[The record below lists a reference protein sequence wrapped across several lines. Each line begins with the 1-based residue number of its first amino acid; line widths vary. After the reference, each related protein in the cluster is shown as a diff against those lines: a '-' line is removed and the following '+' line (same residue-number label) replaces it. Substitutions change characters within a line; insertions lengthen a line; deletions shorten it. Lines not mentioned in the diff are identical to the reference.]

1 LGDPSQ
7 GKVALKQAKSEG
19 FDAFQPVLPAGFDPS
34 SGRGT
39 VPMKPTGS
47 PLVVPHSGIRR
58 GKMAEDTLTT
68 AGIGRHGAT
77 RLPSVDVDSFNI
89 ELKDDDGFLG
99 DRASKGAFRK
109 ILDTLRKPLKKNGD
123 DPLGD
128 KSAEEIG
135 KSTLDQVL
143 VGDDVGAAALVHS
156 AIEEFARELAYVTS
170 RFLKTR
176 AWADTERI
184 VVGGGFRQ
192 SRVGELAI
200 ARTDIL
206 LKAEGLQVDLV
217 PIRFHPDEAG
227 LIGCLHLA
235 PSWIFEAHDSIL
247 AVDIGGSN
255 IRCGVVET
263 RWKKAPDLSKASVWK
278 SELWRHADDEPT
290 REGAVKRLVKMLKGL
305 IAAADAEG
313 LKLAPFI
320 GIACPG
326 VINEDGSIEK
336 GAQNLPGNW
345 ESSKF
350 NLPASLV
357 EAIPAIGDHDT
368 AVLMHNDGVA
378 QGLSEVPFMQDVEHW
393 GVLTIGTGLGNARFT
408 NRRKEKDK
416 DRDDKKEKDE
426 KDDKKEK
433 KSKD

>member
-1 LGDPSQ
+1 MAVNLSATRHSPL
-7 GKVALKQAKSEG
+7 A
-19 FDAFQPVLPAGFDPS
+19 PV
-34 SGRGT
+34 
-39 VPMKPTGS
+39 KPTGS
-47 PLVVPHSGIRR
+47 PPVVSNESGEAQ
-58 GKMAEDTLTT
+58 GQMAEDSITT
-68 AGIGRHGAT
+68 TGIARHGAT
-77 RLPSVDVDSFNI
+77 RLPSVEVDSFNI

-123 DPLGD
+123 DPLGK
-128 KSAEEIG
+128 KSAEDIA
-135 KSTLDQVL
+135 KSELDEVL
-143 VGDDVGAAALVHS
+143 VGSDVAAAALVHS
-156 AIEEFARELAYVTS
+156 AIEEFAQELAHVTG
-170 RFLKTR
+170 RFLKTK

-200 ARTDIL
+200 ARTDII
-206 LKAEGLQVDLV
+206 LKAEEFEVDLV
-217 PIRFHPDEAG
+217 PIRFHPDDAG
-227 LIGCLHLA
+227 LIGTLHLA
-235 PSWIFEAHDSIL
+235 PSWIFEGHDSIL
-247 AVDIGGSN
+247 AVDIGGTN

-263 RWKKAPDLSKASVWK
+263 RWKKAPDLSRAEVWK

-290 REGAVKRLVKMLKGL
+290 REGAVKRLVKMLKDL
-305 IAAADAEG
+305 ITAAEAEG
-313 LKLAPFI
+313 HKLAPFI

-357 EAIPAIGDHDT
+357 EAIPVIGDHDT
-368 AVLMHNDGVA
+368 AILMHNDGVV
-378 QGLSEVPFMQDVEHW
+378 QGLAEVPYMQDVERW

-408 NRRKEKDK
+408 NRKKQNGKSEKAKDK
-416 DRDDKKEKDE
+416 ERDKDESDSDDKKAKKGKD
-426 KDDKKEK
+426 
-433 KSKD
+433 

>member
-1 LGDPSQ
+1 MAN
-7 GKVALKQAKSEG
+7 GKGSIRHALFAIRL
-19 FDAFQPVLPAGFDPS
+19 A
-34 SGRGT
+34 
-39 VPMKPTGS
+39 MKPTGS
-47 PLVVPHSGIRR
+47 PAVVTPFWQGK

-68 AGIGRHGAT
+68 SGIGRHGAT

-89 ELKDDDGFLG
+89 EMKDDDGFLG

-128 KSAEEIG
+128 KSAEEIS
-135 KSTLDQVL
+135 KSTLDEAL
-143 VGDDVGAAALVHS
+143 VGDDIHASALVHG
-156 AIEEFARELAYVTS
+156 AIEEFAQELAYVTQ
-170 RFLKTR
+170 RFLKTK

-200 ARTDIL
+200 ARTDIM
-206 LKAEGLQVDLV
+206 LKAEGFKVDLV
-217 PIRFHPDEAG
+217 PIRFDPDDAG

-247 AVDIGGSN
+247 AVDIGGTN

-263 RWKKAPDLSKASVWK
+263 RWKKAPDLSKAEVWK

-290 REGAVKRLVKMLKGL
+290 REGAVKRLVKMLKDL
-305 IAAADAEG
+305 IAAADKEG

-357 EAIPAIGDHDT
+357 EGIPQIGDHDT
-368 AVLMHNDGVA
+368 AVLMHNDGVV
-378 QGLSEVPFMQDVEHW
+378 QGLSEAPFMQDIDRW

-408 NRRKEKDK
+408 NRHRERDKDK
-416 DRDDKKEKDE
+416 DDKKAKD

-433 KSKD
+433 KNKD

>member
-1 LGDPSQ
+1 V
-7 GKVALKQAKSEG
+7 GKGNMADDVI
-19 FDAFQPVLPAGFDPS
+19 
-34 SGRGT
+34 T
-39 VPMKPTGS
+39 TTG
-47 PLVVPHSGIRR
+47 I
-58 GKMAEDTLTT
+58 A
-68 AGIGRHGAT
+68 RHGAT

-109 ILDTLRKPLKKNGD
+109 MLDSLRKPLKGNGD
-123 DPLGD
+123 DPLG
-128 KSAEEIG
+128 KKASANLG
-135 KSTLDQVL
+135 KSELDQAL
-143 VGDDVGAAALVHS
+143 VGDDIAAAALVHG
-156 AIEEFARELAYVTS
+156 AIEEFAQELAYVTQ
-170 RFLKTR
+170 RFLKTK

-184 VVGGGFRQ
+184 VVGGGFRE

-206 LKAEGLQVDLV
+206 LKAADFKVDLV
-217 PIRFHPDEAG
+217 PIRNHPDDAG
-227 LIGCLHLA
+227 LVGCLHLA
-235 PSWIFEAHDSIL
+235 PSWIFEAHDSII
-247 AVDIGGSN
+247 AVDIGGTN

-263 RWKKAPDLSKASVWK
+263 RWKKASDLSKAVVWK

-290 REGAVKRLVKMLKGL
+290 REGTVKRLVKMLKGL
-305 IAAADAEG
+305 ITAAEAEG

-326 VINEDGSIEK
+326 VINADGSIEK

-357 EAIPAIGDHDT
+357 EAIPEIGDHDT

-378 QGLSEVPFMQDVEHW
+378 QGLSEVPFMQDVARW
-393 GVLTIGTGLGNARFT
+393 GVLTIGTGLGNACFT
-408 NRRKEKDK
+408 NRRKEKDEK
-416 DRDDKKEKDE
+416 KDKKGKD
-426 KDDKKEK
+426 
-433 KSKD
+433 

>member
-1 LGDPSQ
+1 
-7 GKVALKQAKSEG
+7 
-19 FDAFQPVLPAGFDPS
+19 
-34 SGRGT
+34 
-39 VPMKPTGS
+39 
-47 PLVVPHSGIRR
+47 
-58 GKMAEDTLTT
+58 MAEDTLTT
-68 AGIGRHGAT
+68 SGIGRHGAT

-89 ELKDDDGFLG
+89 ELKDDDGYLG

-109 ILDTLRKPLKKNGD
+109 ILDGLREPLKKNGD

-128 KSAEEIG
+128 KSAEVIG
-135 KSTLDQVL
+135 KSTLDQAL
-143 VGDDVGAAALVHS
+143 VGDDIAAAALVHG
-156 AIEEFARELAYVTS
+156 AIEEFAQELAYVTQ
-170 RFLKTR
+170 RFLKTK

-206 LKAEGLQVDLV
+206 LKAEGFEVDLV
-217 PIRFHPDEAG
+217 PIRFHPDDAG
-227 LIGCLHLA
+227 LLGCLHLA

-247 AVDIGGSN
+247 AVDIGGTN
-255 IRCGVVET
+255 IRCGVVEP
-263 RWKKAPDLSKASVWK
+263 RLKKAPDLSKASVWR
-278 SELWRHADDEPT
+278 SDLWRHADDEPT
-290 REGAVKRLVKMLKGL
+290 REGAVKRLAKMLKQL
-305 IAAADAEG
+305 IVAADAEG
-313 LKLAPFI
+313 FRLAPFI

-350 NLPASLV
+350 NLPTSLV
-357 EAIPAIGDHDT
+357 EAIPQIGDHDT
-368 AVLMHNDGVA
+368 AVLMHNDGVV
-378 QGLSEVPFMQDVEHW
+378 QGLSEVPFMQDVERW

-416 DRDDKKEKDE
+416 GKDDKKAKD
-426 KDDKKEK
+426 KDDRKEK

>member
-1 LGDPSQ
+1 
-7 GKVALKQAKSEG
+7 
-19 FDAFQPVLPAGFDPS
+19 
-34 SGRGT
+34 
-39 VPMKPTGS
+39 
-47 PLVVPHSGIRR
+47 
-58 GKMAEDTLTT
+58 MAEDTLTT
-68 AGIGRHGAT
+68 VGIGRHGAA

-109 ILDTLRKPLKKNGD
+109 ILDDLRKPLKKNGD
-123 DPLGD
+123 DPLGG
-128 KSAEEIG
+128 KSAEKIS
-135 KSTLDQVL
+135 KSELDAAL
-143 VGDDVGAAALVHS
+143 MGEDVGAAALVHG
-156 AIEEFARELAYVTS
+156 AIEEFASEFAYVTS
-170 RFLKTR
+170 KFLKTK

-192 SRVGELAI
+192 SRVGEIAI

-206 LKAEGLQVDLV
+206 LKAEGFKVDLV
-217 PIRFHPDEAG
+217 PIRFDSDDAG

-235 PSWIFEAHDSIL
+235 PSWIFEAYDSIL
-247 AVDIGGSN
+247 AVDIGGTN

-263 RWKKAPDLSKASVWK
+263 RWKKAQDLSKASVWH

-305 IAAADAEG
+305 IDEAETEG

-326 VINEDGSIEK
+326 VINEDGSIAK

-357 EAIPAIGDHDT
+357 EAIPEIGDHDT

-378 QGLSEVPFMQDVEHW
+378 QGLSEVPFMQDVERW

-408 NRRKEKDK
+408 NRRKD
-416 DRDDKKEKDE
+416 KEKDE
-426 KDDKKEK
+426 KRDDDKKEK